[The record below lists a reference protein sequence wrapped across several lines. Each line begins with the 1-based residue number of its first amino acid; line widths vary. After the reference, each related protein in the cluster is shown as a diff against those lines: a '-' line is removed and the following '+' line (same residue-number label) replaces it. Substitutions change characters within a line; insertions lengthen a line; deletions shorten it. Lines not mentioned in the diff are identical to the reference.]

1 MVLLKAKGIEN
12 FSDTQLLILLININ
26 LSIEGSFKH
35 TVNMA
40 LVSEKVARSRPVR
53 KSCGTFP

>member
-26 LSIEGSFKH
+26 LSVEGSFKH